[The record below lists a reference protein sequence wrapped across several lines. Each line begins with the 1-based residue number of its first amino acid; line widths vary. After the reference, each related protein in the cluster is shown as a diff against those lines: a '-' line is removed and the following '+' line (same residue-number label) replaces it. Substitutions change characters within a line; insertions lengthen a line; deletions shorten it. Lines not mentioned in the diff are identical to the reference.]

1 MLSLSP
7 TAPHQKL
14 LSTEFCNFCSQ
25 QISQAC
31 SVLKDSNKITIY
43 FAFIACKE
51 WNNPTKWYDAT
62 IDFIDAIDNDI
73 LEKFVVG
80 WEANLNLQQVWR
92 FVLCT
97 EHKKLAI
104 KEFLGFGLGPEGGK
118 MKEN

>member
-31 SVLKDSNKITIY
+31 SVLKDSKNHNFILLSLPAKNETIQSNDV
-43 FAFIACKE
+43 I
-51 WNNPTKWYDAT
+51 AT
-62 IDFIDAIDNDI
+62 IDVIDAIDDDI

-80 WEANLNLQQVWR
+80 
-92 FVLCT
+92 
-97 EHKKLAI
+97 
-104 KEFLGFGLGPEGGK
+104 
-118 MKEN
+118 